1 MLGST
6 SSARPASQC
15 VTPMV
20 SYKRTNITSKTGL
33 NFVRTI
39 VEDAGSLFHKIE
51 QENDLGIDALIE
63 FVRNDQPLGKQIAL
77 QVKSGKSYFN
87 SKSEQCLIPIENHRD
102 YWSKYPLPVIGIT
115 YVPDLKRAHWVDIKP
130 YLKQF
135 PEAAIIRFTSGEA
148 NRLDADTF
156 QRVFL
161 PTILGEVPDIF
172 LPQALSLFR
181 SSKQDESYLGLVALF
196 RRHPNELEVWR
207 EFVQNFVD
215 RQPRDIP
222 LTLIYYLAH
231 IPWHGDIAYS
241 GETIT
246 KETREYVRSLFGR
259 FGRAEIEKL
268 LGFIDMEN
276 QISRGAIGQ
285 SVEALVSSLPDV
297 DSALSAIASDASCD
311 MFVRECAALI
321 LAMHIGKNAKPVLKQ
336 LTESGSWYTQELE
349 GYLDKYGWVDPY
361 A

>member
-1 MLGST
+1 
-6 SSARPASQC
+6 
-15 VTPMV
+15 MV
-20 SYKRTNITSKTGL
+20 SYKKTSITSKTGL
-33 NFVRTI
+33 NFVRTL

-63 FVRNDQPLGKQIAL
+63 FVRSDQPLGRQIAV

-87 SKSEQCLIPIENHRD
+87 SKSEQCLIPIENHRG

-135 PEAAIIRFTSGEA
+135 PDATIIRFIASEA
-148 NRLDADTF
+148 NRLDGDSF
-156 QRVFL
+156 QRLFL
-161 PTILGEVPDIF
+161 PTILREVPEISQR
-172 LPQALSLFR
+172 QAMSLFR

-207 EFVQNFVD
+207 EFVQHFVD
-215 RQPRDIP
+215 RPSAEIP
-222 LTLIYYLAH
+222 PTLIYYLAH

-246 KETREYVRSLFGR
+246 KETREYVTSLFGR
-259 FGRAEIEKL
+259 FGRTEVEKL
-268 LGFIDMEN
+268 LGFIDTEN

-285 SVEALVSSLPDV
+285 SVEALISSLPDV
-297 DSALSAIASDASCD
+297 DSTLSAIASDSSPD

-321 LAMHIGKNAKPVLKQ
+321 LAMHIGKDAKPVLKQ
-336 LTESGSWYTQELE
+336 LAEVGSWYSQELE
-349 GYLDKYGWVDPY
+349 SYLDEYGWVNPY